1 MIAAIATTMLF
12 DKTLFNTLLKARIHV
27 IFLAV
32 CIFFAILCFLY
43 GLCLLMV
50 CKLLCKSCKYPRIEQ
65 LILTVGIGAIAYTL
79 VAIVG
84 HLFLEP
90 IMYWFTFELI
100 VACSLPIFCI
110 VVRY

>member
-32 CIFFAILCFLY
+32 CIFFGHLCFLY

-50 CKLLCKSCKYPRIEQ
+50 CKSYILYKCPSIGQ
-65 LILTVGIGAIAYTL
+65 LILKVGMGAIAYAL
-79 VAIVG
+79 MAIVG
-84 HLFLEP
+84 HLLLKP
-90 IMYWFTFELI
+90 MMYWFTFELV
-100 VACSLPIFCI
+100 VACSLPIFYI

>member
-32 CIFFAILCFLY
+32 CIFLGILCFLY

-50 CKLLCKSCKYPRIEQ
+50 CKSCILCKCPIIEQ
-65 LILTVGIGAIAYTL
+65 LVLKVGMGAIAYAL
-79 VAIVG
+79 VATVG
-84 HLFLEP
+84 HLLLEP
-90 IMYWFTFELI
+90 IMYWFTFKLV
-100 VACSLPIFCI
+100 VACSPPIFCV